1 MRLRLTVFTVT
12 QYNCPDKG
20 KLVINAVTAELPT
33 PVKLTLYVLLVTVT
47 W

>member
-1 MRLRLTVFTVT
+1 MRLWLTAITVT
-12 QYNCPDKG
+12 QYNSPGKG